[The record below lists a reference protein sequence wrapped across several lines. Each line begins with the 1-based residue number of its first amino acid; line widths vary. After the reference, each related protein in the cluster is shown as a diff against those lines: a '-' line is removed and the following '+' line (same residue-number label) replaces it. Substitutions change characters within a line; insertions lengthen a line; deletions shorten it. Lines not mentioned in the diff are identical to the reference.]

1 MCTHVTSN
9 NEKIDI
15 IGTKYLCLE
24 TSSSIGISLNKSQ
37 KYPYENNMNNMMV
50 EKKDAL
56 SEFLKINKDMVKNK
70 HEDIDTKRNKEKIS
84 IFFMP
89 SPRFEA

>member
-1 MCTHVTSN
+1 
-9 NEKIDI
+9 
-15 IGTKYLCLE
+15 
-24 TSSSIGISLNKSQ
+24 
-37 KYPYENNMNNMMV
+37 MV

-56 SEFLKINKDMVKNK
+56 FEFLKINKDMVKNK
-70 HEDIDTKRNKEKIS
+70 HEDVDTKINTEKIS

>member
-1 MCTHVTSN
+1 
-9 NEKIDI
+9 
-15 IGTKYLCLE
+15 
-24 TSSSIGISLNKSQ
+24 
-37 KYPYENNMNNMMV
+37 MNNMMV